1 MMSFSFIVVQLRKW
15 HTKLK
20 RSREKKRRMLYVDRF
35 QTPKV
40 WGSMPMGKINLF
52 VLPIFPVFAFKIMHR
67 VTLLTRC
74 CKLF

>member
-1 MMSFSFIVVQLRKW
+1 MKRQTGKTGWPSGKLDF
-15 HTKLK
+15 HTVL
-20 RSREKKRRMLYVDRF
+20 
-35 QTPKV
+35 PKV

-67 VTLLTRC
+67 VTLLSRC